1 MGDPLSGRAVRGS
14 RNEETRQRNLSLLL
28 SAVHAEGQLTRSEL
42 TQHSGLNRSTV
53 GALVGDL
60 VEAGLVIE
68 SDPPATGQAGR
79 PSPVVRPH
87 TDVVAISVNPDVS
100 GVNCAVVGLGGVVR
114 MRETVL
120 TPERPTPDDTAVLAK
135 DFLGKVAGDLSGS
148 TRIVGV
154 GIAIPGIVD
163 EQTATVR
170 SAANLDWFDVPLVS
184 IMEEELALPVRMAN
198 DATLGVLA
206 ESIFGAGAGSGDVVY
221 LNGSTSGLGGGV
233 LSGGHLVKGVRGL
246 GTELGHILVDP
257 AGRDCACGRT
267 GCLETEVNVQRVW
280 AVLGKGYVSI
290 DELDH
295 VYETDSSSRLAAE
308 LDRQADV
315 LARGIASLL
324 SVFAPARVILGG
336 HVGALLDAR
345 GDRIREAV
353 RAQSLA
359 PLREEVSIVRNALRE
374 RMVPIGAAELAFEP
388 FLADP
393 LNTPLFGAA
402 ARVSR

>member
-1 MGDPLSGRAVRGS
+1 MGDQLSDRTVRGS

-28 SAVHAEGQLTRSEL
+28 TAVHASGQLTRSEL

-60 VEAGLVIE
+60 VEAGLVVE
-68 SDPPATGQAGR
+68 AEPQATRQAGR

-87 TDVVAISVNPDVS
+87 AEVVAISVNPDVS

-120 TPERPTPDDTAVLAK
+120 TPQRPTPDNTAVLAR
-135 DFLGKVAGDLSGS
+135 DFLAKVAGELSAS

-154 GIAIPGIVD
+154 GIAIPGLVD
-163 EQTATVR
+163 EQTDTVR
-170 SAANLDWFDVPLVS
+170 SASHLDWFDVPLVS
-184 IMEEELALPVRMAN
+184 VMEEELALPVRMAN

-206 ESIFGAGAGSGDVVY
+206 ESKFGAGAGLDDVVY

-233 LSGGHLVKGVRGL
+233 LSGGHLVKGVRGF
-246 GTELGHILVDP
+246 GTELGHILIDP
-257 AGRDCACGRT
+257 AGRECACGRT
-267 GCLETEVNVQRVW
+267 GCLETEVNIQRVW
-280 AVLGKGYVSI
+280 EVLGQGYVSI

-295 VYETDSSSRLAAE
+295 VYETDSSAALAAE

-315 LARGIASLL
+315 LAAGIASLL

-345 GDRIREAV
+345 TERIREAV

-359 PLREEVSIVRNALRE
+359 PLRGEVSIVRNALRE
-374 RMVPIGAAELAFEP
+374 RMMPIGAAELAFEP
-388 FLADP
+388 LLADP
-393 LNTPLFGAA
+393 LNTPLFAVA
-402 ARVSR
+402 SRVTR

>member
-1 MGDPLSGRAVRGS
+1 MGGHLPDRAVRGS

-28 SAVHAEGQLTRSEL
+28 SAVHASGQLTRSEL

-60 VEAGLVIE
+60 VEAGLVVE
-68 SDPPATGQAGR
+68 SDPPATHQAGR

-87 TDVVAISVNPDVS
+87 TDVAAISVNADVS

-120 TPERPTPDDTAVLAK
+120 TSQRPTPEHTVVLAQ
-135 DFLGKVAGDLSGS
+135 DFLGKVADELSAS

-154 GIAIPGIVD
+154 GVAIPGIVD
-163 EQTATVR
+163 EQTDTVR

-184 IMEEELALPVRMAN
+184 MMEEALALPVRVAN

-206 ESIFGAGAGSGDVVY
+206 ESIFGAGAGSGDLVY

-233 LSGGHLVKGVRGL
+233 LSGGHLVKGVRGF
-246 GTELGHILVDP
+246 GTELGHMLVDP

-295 VYETDSSSRLAAE
+295 VYETDSSPRLAAE

-315 LARGIASLL
+315 LAMGIASLL

-353 RAQSLA
+353 RAQALT

-374 RMVPIGAAELAFEP
+374 RMVPIGAAELAFEH

-393 LNTPLFGAA
+393 LSSPLFRVS